1 MLESKGQGGQY
12 RNWKLKEILASS
24 VQSQRD
30 YPTPKDAVRCQQ
42 GKFEFINQEMSI
54 HFLCRLAECLCRS

>member
-12 RNWKLKEILASS
+12 RNWKMKEILA
-24 VQSQRD
+24 RY
-30 YPTPKDAVRCQQ
+30 YPTAKDALRCQQ
-42 GKFEFINQEMSI
+42 GKFGFINQEMSV